1 MDSLKCALAA
11 AQVDPL
17 DKRRAAAVLDQQ
29 DGLAALRSEFE
40 IPTLGGMGADLVL
53 CQSLDDQATA
63 DSPSL
68 YFCGNSLGPLARR
81 TRQIVNEELDVW
93 SQWSVGADAAE
104 LTRSALS
111 MGISSTRTDGRACR
125 CIWDSLTRQMDDG
138 GRALQEAPGAPPRRL
153 A

>member
-1 MDSLKCALAA
+1 MSAMSTLQSALAS
-11 AQVDPL
+11 VDPL
-17 DKRRAAAVLDQQ
+17 DPRAAAVLDEQ
-29 DGLAALRSEFE
+29 DPLHSLRSEYE
-40 IPTLGGMGADLVL
+40 VPTLGGMGADLGL
-53 CQSLDDQATA
+53 CQSLDNQATA
-63 DSPSL
+63 SSPSL

-125 CIWDSLTRQMDDG
+125 TSGLAHVADG
-138 GRALQEAPGAPPRRL
+138 
-153 A
+153 